1 MKNGQPTQNP
11 KERAEMIAKNL
22 HLTLGGYPSPPSNVE
37 SETIS
42 VAKIQNISQNF
53 NRRFTMT
60 ELTTC
65 IQELPSDKATGE
77 DDVHMFLENLTKPKL
92 QAVLGL
98 INHSWHTREVPSSW
112 KNSNNPNTQAKQ
124 RTYRA
129 KLL

>member
-1 MKNGQPTQNP
+1 
-11 KERAEMIAKNL
+11 
-22 HLTLGGYPSPPSNVE
+22 
-37 SETIS
+37 
-42 VAKIQNISQNF
+42 
-53 NRRFTMT
+53 MT

-77 DDVHMFLENLTKPKL
+77 DDVHMFLENLTTPKL